1 MLTLRP
7 YQQAA
12 ITSIYGYFQK
22 KKGNPLVVMPTGC
35 HAAGTQILMFDGSTK
50 PVEDV
55 VVGDVLMGP
64 DSKPRNVLRLARGV
78 EPLYRITPKKGEAF
92 VVNEGHVLSLQ
103 TTNEG
108 KPHACTTTGKEIDNI
123 TVGDWLKR
131 SKSWKHLR
139 KLRRTAVE
147 FPGLGELPLDPW
159 CVGVLLGDGC
169 VVSGVSICNPDFEV
183 LREFEERMVGLG
195 LNLRWSQKPNNK
207 AYDAFFTDPLANS
220 CRPNRVT
227 AILRDLGMA
236 GCRADAKF
244 VPDVYKRG
252 SRQARLEVLAGLID
266 TDGHYDGKLFDFISK
281 SRRLAED
288 VVFIALS
295 LGLFA
300 KVKECRK
307 GCQTGAVGTYWRV
320 SISGDI
326 DVVPTRVPRK
336 QAAPRCQKKNPL
348 VTGFDVEPI
357 GNGAFYGFTL
367 DGDHLY
373 LTSDFVVHH
382 NSGKSIVIGS
392 FVEEVLKAWPD
403 QRILIVT
410 HVRELIAQ
418 NHAEMIGLWPEAPAG
433 IYSAGLGKREA
444 RAQILFAGIQS
455 IHRRAVEIGHTDLVL
470 IDEAHLIPGNSST
483 IYRRFLDALTRI
495 NPALKVIGLT
505 ATPFRVDSGMLHE
518 GKNALFTDIAFEAP
532 VRDLI
537 DAGYLSPLVSKQPAT
552 RLDVS
557 KIGTRAG
564 DFIQRDLA
572 SAVDKE
578 AITRA
583 AVSEIIEHGRDRKS
597 WLAFCSGVEHARHVA
612 EEFGRQGIICRTI
625 FGDTPKE
632 ERDAIIAAFKRGEIR
647 ALASMG
653 VLTTGFNAPAV
664 DLIVLLRPTKSAGL
678 YLQMVGRGT
687 RLAPGK
693 ENCLVLD
700 FAGNVRRHGPID
712 LVRPKR
718 PGEGGGGEAPTK
730 LCPEC
735 DSIIALSATEC
746 PDCGY
751 VFPAREVKITP
762 TAATLPVLSPKVQW
776 LPVHGVSY
784 SRHDKLGGLPSLKV
798 TYSCGLKSYS
808 EWVCI
813 EHQGYARQKAAE
825 WWRKRAPDCPVPL
838 TVDQAIA
845 EAARLA
851 RPSAISVRPS
861 GRYVEISGHRFDPCP
876 NPTPAS
882 APSATGNLVGLVG
895 STHTIGSPTRAA
907 MPAASTS
914 AAGPAKTSA
923 TGGRA

>member
-7 YQQAA
+7 YQRAA
-12 ITSIYGYFQK
+12 ITAIYGYFQSH
-22 KKGNPLVVMPTGC
+22 KGNPLVVIPT
-35 HAAGTQILMFDGSTK
+35 AG
-50 PVEDV
+50 
-55 VVGDVLMGP
+55 
-64 DSKPRNVLRLARGV
+64 
-78 EPLYRITPKKGEAF
+78 
-92 VVNEGHVLSLQ
+92 
-103 TTNEG
+103 
-108 KPHACTTTGKEIDNI
+108 
-123 TVGDWLKR
+123 
-131 SKSWKHLR
+131 
-139 KLRRTAVE
+139 
-147 FPGLGELPLDPW
+147 
-159 CVGVLLGDGC
+159 
-169 VVSGVSICNPDFEV
+169 
-183 LREFEERMVGLG
+183 
-195 LNLRWSQKPNNK
+195 
-207 AYDAFFTDPLANS
+207 
-220 CRPNRVT
+220 
-227 AILRDLGMA
+227 
-236 GCRADAKF
+236 
-244 VPDVYKRG
+244 
-252 SRQARLEVLAGLID
+252 
-266 TDGHYDGKLFDFISK
+266 
-281 SRRLAED
+281 
-288 VVFIALS
+288 
-295 LGLFA
+295 
-300 KVKECRK
+300 
-307 GCQTGAVGTYWRV
+307 
-320 SISGDI
+320 
-326 DVVPTRVPRK
+326 
-336 QAAPRCQKKNPL
+336 
-348 VTGFDVEPI
+348 
-357 GNGAFYGFTL
+357 
-367 DGDHLY
+367 
-373 LTSDFVVHH
+373 
-382 NSGKSIVIGS
+382 GKSLVMAAFIEG
-392 FVEEVLKAWPD
+392 VLKAWHD

-444 RAQILFAGIQS
+444 QARILFAGIQS
-455 IHRRAVEIGHTDLVL
+455 IHRRAHEVGHADLVL

-483 IYRRFLDALTRI
+483 MYRRFLDGLARI

-505 ATPFRVDSGMLHE
+505 ATPFRLDSGMLHE

-557 KIGTRAG
+557 KVGTRAG

-572 SAVDKE
+572 AAVDQE

-583 AVSEIIEHGRDRKS
+583 AVSEIIEHGRDRRS

-612 EEFGRQGIICRTI
+612 EEFGRQGITCCTI

-664 DLIVLLRPTKSAGL
+664 DLIALLRPTKSAGL
-678 YLQMVGRGT
+678 YVQMVGRGT

-718 PGEGGGGEAPTK
+718 PGEGGGGDAPTK
-730 LCPEC
+730 VCPEC

-751 VFPAREVKITP
+751 VFPAREVKIAP

-798 TYSCGLKSYS
+798 TYSCGLKSYG

-825 WWRKRAPDCPVPL
+825 WWRKRAPGRPVPL

-861 GRYVEISGHRFDPCP
+861 GRYVEISGYRFDPCAHS
-876 NPTPAS
+876 TPAS
-882 APSATGNLVGLVG
+882 APSATGNLVGLAG
-895 STHTIGSPTRAA
+895 STGISGSRTRAA
-907 MPAASTS
+907 MPAARTS

-923 TGGRA
+923 RGGRA

>member
-12 ITSIYGYFQK
+12 ITAIYGYFQNH
-22 KKGNPLVVMPTGC
+22 KGNPLVVIPT
-35 HAAGTQILMFDGSTK
+35 AG
-50 PVEDV
+50 
-55 VVGDVLMGP
+55 
-64 DSKPRNVLRLARGV
+64 
-78 EPLYRITPKKGEAF
+78 
-92 VVNEGHVLSLQ
+92 
-103 TTNEG
+103 
-108 KPHACTTTGKEIDNI
+108 
-123 TVGDWLKR
+123 
-131 SKSWKHLR
+131 
-139 KLRRTAVE
+139 
-147 FPGLGELPLDPW
+147 
-159 CVGVLLGDGC
+159 
-169 VVSGVSICNPDFEV
+169 
-183 LREFEERMVGLG
+183 
-195 LNLRWSQKPNNK
+195 
-207 AYDAFFTDPLANS
+207 
-220 CRPNRVT
+220 
-227 AILRDLGMA
+227 
-236 GCRADAKF
+236 
-244 VPDVYKRG
+244 
-252 SRQARLEVLAGLID
+252 
-266 TDGHYDGKLFDFISK
+266 
-281 SRRLAED
+281 
-288 VVFIALS
+288 
-295 LGLFA
+295 
-300 KVKECRK
+300 
-307 GCQTGAVGTYWRV
+307 
-320 SISGDI
+320 
-326 DVVPTRVPRK
+326 
-336 QAAPRCQKKNPL
+336 
-348 VTGFDVEPI
+348 
-357 GNGAFYGFTL
+357 
-367 DGDHLY
+367 
-373 LTSDFVVHH
+373 
-382 NSGKSIVIGS
+382 GKSLVMAAFIEG
-392 FVEEVLKAWPD
+392 VLKAWPD

-444 RAQILFAGIQS
+444 QARILFAGIQS
-455 IHRRAVEIGHTDLVL
+455 IHRRAAEIGHTDLVL
-470 IDEAHLIPGNSST
+470 IDEAHLIPGSSST
-483 IYRRFLDALTRI
+483 MYRRFLDGLTRI

-505 ATPFRVDSGMLHE
+505 ATPFRLDSGMLHE
-518 GKNALFTDIAFEAP
+518 GKNALFNDIAYEAP

-557 KIGTRAG
+557 KVGTRAG

-572 SAVDKE
+572 AAVDKE

-583 AVSEIIEHGRDRKS
+583 AVTEIIEHGRDRKS
-597 WLAFCSGVEHARHVA
+597 WLAFCSGVDHARHVA

-664 DLIVLLRPTKSAGL
+664 DLIALLRPTKSAGL
-678 YLQMVGRGT
+678 YVQMVGRGT

-712 LVRPKR
+712 LVRPR
-718 PGEGGGGEAPTK
+718 RAGEAGGGDAPTK
-730 LCPEC
+730 VCPEC

-751 VFPAREVKITP
+751 VFPAREVKIAP

-776 LPVHGVSY
+776 LPVDGVSY

-798 TYSCGLKSYS
+798 TYSCGLTSYS

-825 WWRKRAPDCPVPL
+825 WWRKRAPGCPVPL

-845 EAARLA
+845 EAALLA

-861 GRYVEISGHRFDPCP
+861 GRYVEISGHRFDPCAHS
-876 NPTPAS
+876 TPAS
-882 APSATGNLVGLVG
+882 APSATGNLVGLAG
-895 STHTIGSPTRAA
+895 STHTIGSPTRGA

-914 AAGPAKTSA
+914 AAGPARTSA
-923 TGGRA
+923 MGGRA